1 MPRKKKEAVFPGY
14 VRVRPPDMEALGALT
29 KQAIGEKRSITE
41 FAEAC
46 GLAPSTISRILKA
59 KFTNPVS
66 DGVIKVIAEN
76 AESES
81 GVTVSDLLAV
91 HGLAPI
97 TFTDNKTNTEANQ
110 CKLSATSG
118 STENTRCTHLP
129 GVFHVSHSTCFDME
143 KIAAAIEKAYK
154 DAGGDLFVT
163 ACQEIIQDTLIDLGY
178 CIRLHKDM
186 DVVGLSQFRY
196 IVPFAFTTDAVC
208 VDKLERWAFEV
219 HDGTR
224 YTLVQKLSWIFGAA
238 YLDRLFEHGI
248 KISLIT
254 TDKDEFEMAKQKFS
268 EICIPDCVS
277 IILVDFGQEQ
287 VVEEFQIRQI
297 GADAHPSVFDPNI

>member
-66 DGVIKVIAEN
+66 DGVIKAIAEN
-76 AESES
+76 AEPGS
-81 GVTVSDLLAV
+81 GVTIWNLLAV

-97 TFTDNKTNTEANQ
+97 KFTDNKTNTEANQ
-110 CKLSATSG
+110 CKPSATSK
-118 STENTRCTHLP
+118 SANDTRYTHSL
-129 GVFHVSHSTCFDME
+129 GVFHLAQPASFDME

-154 DAGGDLFVT
+154 DAGGDLFAT
-163 ACQEIIQDTLIDLGY
+163 ACQEIVQDTLIDLGY
-178 CIRLHKDM
+178 SVRLHKDM
-186 DVVGLSQFRY
+186 DVVELSQFHY
-196 IVPFAFTTDAVC
+196 IVPFAFTTDAAR

-238 YLDRLFEHGI
+238 YLDRLSEHGI

-268 EICIPDCVS
+268 EICIPDCIS
-277 IILVDFGQEQ
+277 IILANIGQEQ
-287 VVEEFQIRQI
+287 ILEEFQIRRT
-297 GADAHPSVFDPNI
+297 GVEAHPSVFDTNR